1 MELINDNDKED
12 LIKYYNFNEDASCI
26 TLGTKTGFKIITC
39 NPFKSYLTTKLGR
52 EIDIIEMYSSSNI
65 LVIKSF
71 EKNKLII
78 WDDNKKKIIR
88 EMRLLSH
95 IRLIRIIK
103 NILFVVTDLKTYLFN
118 FEDLSLIY
126 SFEIFLT
133 TQKELISFNI
143 NKNVVIAYVNK
154 NKKSFYVKNINPKLK
169 FNDIDTQKD
178 IEIKNNEGLKYNYL
192 QINKKGSIIAA
203 ACKGKVYLYNISNKE
218 NIKTIENNDLKEGDI
233 NCICFNDNDKFLA
246 ISNEKGNIYIFDIS
260 TQNGN
265 ILNFFDY
272 FMSTDTFAYYN
283 IKSKEFILRFDKD
296 GYLMIMASNG
306 EYFKISF
313 DKEKGGKCKQIENK
327 KIFK

>member
-1 MELINDNDKED
+1 MELINDKED

-52 EIDIIEMYSSSNI
+52 EIDIIEMYRSTNI

-133 TQKELISFNI
+133 TQKELISFTI
-143 NKNVVIAYVNK
+143 NKNVFIAYVNK
-154 NKKSFYVKNINPKLK
+154 NKKSFYVKNINPKSK
-169 FNDIDTQKD
+169 FDDIDTKND

-203 ACKGKVYLYNISNKE
+203 ACKGKVFLYNISNKE

>member
-1 MELINDNDKED
+1 MELINYKEE

-26 TLGTKTGFKIITC
+26 TVGTKTGFKIITC
-39 NPFKSYLTTKLGR
+39 SPFISYLTTNLGR
-52 EIDIIEMYSSSNI
+52 EINIIEMYHSSNI

-78 WDDNKKKIIR
+78 WDDNKKIIIR

-95 IRLIRIIK
+95 IRIIRIIK
-103 NILFVVTDLKTYLFN
+103 NILVIVTDLKIYLFN

-133 TQKELISFNI
+133 QKELISFTI
-143 NKNVVIAYVNK
+143 NKNAVISYAAK
-154 NKKSFYVKNINPKLK
+154 NKKSFYVKNVNPKSK
-169 FNDIDTQKD
+169 FNDIDTKKD

-192 QINKKGSIIAA
+192 QLNQKGSIIAA
-203 ACKGKVYLYNISNKE
+203 AYEGKVILYKIAKKE
-218 NIKTIENNDLKEGDI
+218 NIKTIENNDLKDGNI

-246 ISNEKGNIYIFDIS
+246 ISNDKGNIYIFDIS
-260 TQNGN
+260 TLGGN
-265 ILNFFDY
+265 ILNIFDY
-272 FMSTDTFAYYN
+272 FMSTEKFAYYN

-296 GYLMIMASNG
+296 GYLMIMTSNG
-306 EYFKISF
+306 EYFKVSF

>member
-1 MELINDNDKED
+1 MELINDKED

-39 NPFKSYLTTKLGR
+39 NPFKSYLTTKLER
-52 EIDIIEMYSSSNI
+52 EIDIIEMYHSSNI

-78 WDDNKKKIIR
+78 WDDNKKRIIR

-143 NKNVVIAYVNK
+143 DKNIIIAYVNK
-154 NKKSFYVKNINPKLK
+154 NKKSFYIKKINPKSK
-169 FNDIDTQKD
+169 FNDIESQKD
-178 IEIKNNEGLKYNYL
+178 IEIKNNDGLRYNYL
-192 QINKKGSIIAA
+192 QLNKKGSIIAA
-203 ACKGKVYLYNISNKE
+203 ACEGKVLLYKISNKE
-218 NIKTIENNDLKEGDI
+218 NIKTIGNNDLKDGKI

-260 TQNGN
+260 TQSGN
-265 ILNFFDY
+265 ILNIFDY
-272 FMSTDTFAYYN
+272 FTSTEKFAYYN
-283 IKSKEFILRFDKD
+283 IKLKEIIIRFDKD

>member
-1 MELINDNDKED
+1 MELINDKED

-39 NPFKSYLTTKLGR
+39 NPFKSYLTTKLRR
-52 EIDIIEMYSSSNI
+52 EIDIIEMYRSTNI

-133 TQKELISFNI
+133 TQKELISFTI

-154 NKKSFYVKNINPKLK
+154 NKKSFYVKNINPKSK
-169 FNDIDTQKD
+169 FDEIDTQKD

-203 ACKGKVYLYNISNKE
+203 ACKGKVFLYNISNKE

-296 GYLMIMASNG
+296 GYLMIMTSNG

>member
-1 MELINDNDKED
+1 MELINDKED

-52 EIDIIEMYSSSNI
+52 EIDIIEMFHSSNI

-103 NILFVVTDLKTYLFN
+103 SILFVVTDLKIYLFN

-126 SFEIFLT
+126 SFEIFF
-133 TQKELISFNI
+133 TQKEFISFKI
-143 NKNVVIAYVNK
+143 NKNVVIAYANK
-154 NKKSFYVKNINPKLK
+154 NRKSIYIKILNPKSK
-169 FNDIDTQKD
+169 ISDIEAQKD
-178 IEIKNNEGLKYNYL
+178 IEIKNNEKLKYNYIQL
-192 QINKKGSIIAA
+192 NKKGSIIAA
-203 ACKGKVYLYNISNKE
+203 ACEGKVILYKILNKE
-218 NIKTIENNDLKEGDI
+218 NIKTIENNDLKDENI

-246 ISNEKGNIYIFDIS
+246 VSNVKGNIYIFDIS
-260 TQNGN
+260 TQDGN
-265 ILNFFDY
+265 ILNIFSY
-272 FMSTDTFAYYN
+272 FTNTEKFAYFY
-283 IKSKEFILRFDKD
+283 IKSEEFILRFDKED
-296 GYLMIMASNG
+296 YIMIMTSKG
-306 EYFKISF
+306 EYFKFSF
-313 DKEKGGKCKQIENK
+313 DKEKRGKCKKIENK

>member
-39 NPFKSYLTTKLGR
+39 NPFKSYLTTKLRR
-52 EIDIIEMYSSSNI
+52 EIDIIEMYRSTNI

-133 TQKELISFNI
+133 TQKELISFTI

-154 NKKSFYVKNINPKLK
+154 NKKSFYVKNINPKSK
-169 FNDIDTQKD
+169 FDEIDTQKD

-203 ACKGKVYLYNISNKE
+203 ACKGKVFLYNISNKE

>member
-52 EIDIIEMYSSSNI
+52 EINIIEMYSSSNI

-143 NKNVVIAYVNK
+143 NKNVVIAYANK
-154 NKKSFYVKNINPKLK
+154 NKKSFFVKNINPKSK

-203 ACKGKVYLYNISNKE
+203 ACKGKVFLYNISNKE

-296 GYLMIMASNG
+296 GSLMIMTSNG

>member
-1 MELINDNDKED
+1 MELINDKED
-12 LIKYYNFNEDASCI
+12 LIKYYNFNEDSSCI

-52 EIDIIEMYSSSNI
+52 EVDIIEMFHSSNI

-103 NILFVVTDLKTYLFN
+103 SILFVVTDLKIYLFN

-126 SFEIFLT
+126 SFEIFF

-143 NKNVVIAYVNK
+143 NKNVVIAYANK
-154 NKKSFYVKNINPKLK
+154 NRKSIYIKIINPKSK
-169 FNDIDTQKD
+169 INDIEAQKD
-178 IEIKNNEGLKYNYL
+178 IEIKNNEKLKYNYIQL
-192 QINKKGSIIAA
+192 NKKGSFIAA
-203 ACKGKVYLYNISNKE
+203 ACEGKVILYKISNKE
-218 NIKTIENNDLKEGDI
+218 NIKTIENNDLKDENI
-233 NCICFNDNDKFLA
+233 NCICFNDKDKFLA
-246 ISNEKGNIYIFDIS
+246 VSNVKGNIYIFDIS
-260 TQNGN
+260 TQDGN
-265 ILNFFDY
+265 ILNIFSY
-272 FMSTDTFAYYN
+272 FTSTEKIAYYN
-283 IKSKEFILRFDKD
+283 IKSEEFILKFDKED
-296 GYLMIMASNG
+296 FIMIMTSKG

>member
-1 MELINDNDKED
+1 MELINDKED

-52 EIDIIEMYSSSNI
+52 EVDIIEMFHSSNI
-65 LVIKSF
+65 LVIKSL

-103 NILFVVTDLKTYLFN
+103 NILFVVTDLKIYLFN

-126 SFEIFLT
+126 SFEIFF

-143 NKNVVIAYVNK
+143 NKNIVIVYTNK
-154 NKKSFYVKNINPKLK
+154 NKKSIYIKNINPKSK
-169 FNDIDTQKD
+169 INDIDAQKD
-178 IEIKNNEGLKYNYL
+178 IEIKNNEKLNYNYIQL
-192 QINKKGSIIAA
+192 NKKGSILAA
-203 ACKGKVYLYNISNKE
+203 ACDGKVILYKISNKE
-218 NIKTIENNDLKEGDI
+218 NIKTIENNDLKDDNI

-246 ISNEKGNIYIFDIS
+246 VSNVKGNIYIFEIS
-260 TQNGN
+260 TQDEN
-265 ILNFFDY
+265 ILNIFSY
-272 FMSTDTFAYYN
+272 FTSTEKFAYYN
-283 IKSKEFILRFDKD
+283 IKSEEFILRFDKE
-296 GYLMIMASNG
+296 GYIMIMTSKG

-313 DKEKGGKCKQIENK
+313 NKAKGGKCKQIENK

>member
-1 MELINDNDKED
+1 MELINDKED

-52 EIDIIEMYSSSNI
+52 EIDIIEMFHSSNI

-103 NILFVVTDLKTYLFN
+103 SILFVVTDLKIYLFN

-126 SFEIFLT
+126 SFEIFF
-133 TQKELISFNI
+133 TQKEFISFKI
-143 NKNVVIAYVNK
+143 NKNVVIAYANK
-154 NKKSFYVKNINPKLK
+154 NRKSIYIKILNPKSK
-169 FNDIDTQKD
+169 ISDIEAQKD
-178 IEIKNNEGLKYNYL
+178 IEIKNNEKLKYNYIQL
-192 QINKKGSIIAA
+192 NKKGSIIAA
-203 ACKGKVYLYNISNKE
+203 ACEGKVILYKILNKE
-218 NIKTIENNDLKEGDI
+218 NIKTIENNDLKDENI

-246 ISNEKGNIYIFDIS
+246 VSNVKGNIYIFDIS
-260 TQNGN
+260 TQDGN
-265 ILNFFDY
+265 ILNIFSY
-272 FMSTDTFAYYN
+272 FASTEKFAYYN
-283 IKSKEFILRFDKD
+283 IKSEEFILRFDKED
-296 GYLMIMASNG
+296 YIMIMTSKG
-306 EYFKISF
+306 EYFKFSF
-313 DKEKGGKCKQIENK
+313 DKEKGGKYKKIENK

>member
-1 MELINDNDKED
+1 
-12 LIKYYNFNEDASCI
+12 
-26 TLGTKTGFKIITC
+26 
-39 NPFKSYLTTKLGR
+39 
-52 EIDIIEMYSSSNI
+52 MYRSSNI

-88 EMRLLSH
+88 EMRLLSN

-143 NKNVVIAYVNK
+143 NLNVVIAYANK
-154 NKKSFYVKNINPKLK
+154 NKKSFFVKNINPKSK

-192 QINKKGSIIAA
+192 QLNKKGSIIAA
-203 ACKGKVYLYNISNKE
+203 ACKGKVFLYKISNKE
-218 NIKTIENNDLKEGDI
+218 NIKTIENNDLKDGEI
-233 NCICFNDNDKFLA
+233 NYICFNDNDKFLA
-246 ISNEKGNIYIFDIS
+246 VSNEKGSIYIFDIS

-265 ILNFFDY
+265 ILNIFDY

-296 GYLMIMASNG
+296 GFLMIMTSNG

>member
-52 EIDIIEMYSSSNI
+52 EINIIEMYSSSNI

-133 TQKELISFNI
+133 TQKELISFTI

-154 NKKSFYVKNINPKLK
+154 NKKSFYVKNINPKSK
-169 FNDIDTQKD
+169 FDEIDTQKD

-203 ACKGKVYLYNISNKE
+203 ACKGKVFLYNISNKE

-246 ISNEKGNIYIFDIS
+246 VSNEKGNIYIFDIS

-272 FMSTDTFAYYN
+272 FMSADTFAYYN

-296 GYLMIMASNG
+296 GYLMIMTSNG

>member
-1 MELINDNDKED
+1 MELINDKED

-126 SFEIFLT
+126 SFELFLT

-154 NKKSFYVKNINPKLK
+154 NKKSFYVKNINPKSK
-169 FNDIDTQKD
+169 FDDIDTKND

-203 ACKGKVYLYNISNKE
+203 ACKGKVFLYNISNKE

-233 NCICFNDNDKFLA
+233 NSICFNDNDKFLA

-296 GYLMIMASNG
+296 GYLMIMTSNG

>member
-1 MELINDNDKED
+1 MELINDKED

-26 TLGTKTGFKIITC
+26 TIGMKTGFKIITC

-52 EIDIIEMYSSSNI
+52 EIDIIEMYHSSNI
-65 LVIKSF
+65 LIIKSY

-103 NILFVVTDLKTYLFN
+103 NILFVVTDLKIYLFN

-133 TQKELISFNI
+133 IQKELISFNI
-143 NKNVVIAYVNK
+143 DKNIVIAYINK
-154 NKKSFYVKNINPKLK
+154 NKKSFYVKKINPKSK
-169 FNDIDTQKD
+169 FNDIDSQKD

-192 QINKKGSIIAA
+192 QLNKKGSIIAA
-203 ACKGKVYLYNISNKE
+203 ACKGKVFLYKISNKE
-218 NIKTIENNDLKEGDI
+218 NIKTIENNDLKDGDI

-246 ISNEKGNIYIFDIS
+246 VSNEKGNIYIFDIS

-272 FMSTDTFAYYN
+272 FMSTEIFAYYK
-283 IKSKEFILRFDKD
+283 IKSKEFILRFDKE
-296 GYLMIMASNG
+296 GYLMIMTSNG
-306 EYFKISF
+306 EYFKVSF